1 MCLVLMRDAFFR
13 SAGVSESRTLHQREA
28 KPDMPCNLSLAFNY
42 IPMPFKRL
50 VEKVTLAFTLM
61 CLGLASPVASAAAYQ
76 GTVVSVFPYNG
87 IVYMAL
93 TGGGFDGAAT
103 SCQTGINDVML
114 YAVDP
119 GTSYGRIL
127 VSTALAAKV
136 SGKLVYAVG
145 NGVCGNGNPYNG
157 RSYETLLGLD
167 LKG

>member
-1 MCLVLMRDAFFR
+1 VPFNLSLTFNNHMLMSIKRIVGNAFFTLVLMGMA
-13 SAGVSESRTLHQREA
+13 
-28 KPDMPCNLSLAFNY
+28 
-42 IPMPFKRL
+42 
-50 VEKVTLAFTLM
+50 
-61 CLGLASPVASAAAYQ
+61 LASPMASAAAYQ

-87 IVYMAL
+87 IIYIAL
-93 TGGGFDGAAT
+93 TAGGFDGAAT

-119 GTSYGRIL
+119 NTSFGRIL

>member
-1 MCLVLMRDAFFR
+1 VPFNLSLTFNNHMLMSIKRIVGNAFFTLVLMGMA
-13 SAGVSESRTLHQREA
+13 
-28 KPDMPCNLSLAFNY
+28 
-42 IPMPFKRL
+42 
-50 VEKVTLAFTLM
+50 
-61 CLGLASPVASAAAYQ
+61 LASPMASAAAYQ

-87 IVYMAL
+87 IIYIAL

-103 SCQTGINDVML
+103 GCQTGMNDVML

-119 GTSYGRIL
+119 STSFGRIL